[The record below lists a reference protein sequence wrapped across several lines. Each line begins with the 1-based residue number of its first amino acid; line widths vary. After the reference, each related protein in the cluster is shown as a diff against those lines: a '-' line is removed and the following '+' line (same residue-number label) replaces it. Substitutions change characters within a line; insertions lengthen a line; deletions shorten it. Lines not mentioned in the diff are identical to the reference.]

1 MSWQSDAFDWVFDV
15 EQDQGLEEDFK
26 ETESLPV
33 QKKMKKNAS
42 NRCRQAEE
50 KSCVWHVLNKAEKGT
65 W

>member
-1 MSWQSDAFDWVFDV
+1 MSWQSDAFDWAFDV
-15 EQDQGLEEDFK
+15 EQDQDLEEDFK

-42 NRCRQAEE
+42 AE
-50 KSCVWHVLNKAEKGT
+50 KPCVWHVLNKAEKST